1 MISLWHLLWIIPLS
15 MLSGVFCTA
24 LVTAGKDPEPIYDD
38 YYDHDV
44 SGLLEED

>member
-1 MISLWHLLWIIPLS
+1 MNPLHLFWVVPLF
-15 MLSGVFCTA
+15 MTVGAFITA
-24 LVTAGKDPEPIYDD
+24 VLIGGTKYDD

>member
-1 MISLWHLLWIIPLS
+1 MGIILS
-15 MLSGVFCTA
+15 FVCGALCGVGCTA
-24 LVTAGKDPEPIYDD
+24 LAVAAKKRDGYDYD